1 MGSFRSMTYTMPLM
15 SVFFGFTLPAGLG
28 IYWIASAVVRCV
40 QQLAIN
46 KYLSTKSVE
55 DIIAENKKKAAKKQ
69 AKQKSVS
76 SETMNKMA
84 TASTR
89 NIEKSFAM
97 SEKEKEEKLA
107 RAAELRKNAKKGSMA
122 DMINMVDKYNSGQSN
137 KEEK

>member
-1 MGSFRSMTYTMPLM
+1 M
-15 SVFFGFTLPAGLG
+15 
-28 IYWIASAVVRCV
+28 RCV

-84 TASTR
+84 TASAR

>member
-1 MGSFRSMTYTMPLM
+1 
-15 SVFFGFTLPAGLG
+15 
-28 IYWIASAVVRCV
+28 
-40 QQLAIN
+40 
-46 KYLSTKSVE
+46 
-55 DIIAENKKKAAKKQ
+55 
-69 AKQKSVS
+69 
-76 SETMNKMA
+76 MNKMA

-122 DMINMVDKYNSGQSN
+122 DMINMVDRYNSGQSN